1 MTSRYTN
8 PAICAGLAGV
18 AAWAS
23 PTCANALT
31 VLGQDV
37 SRIDPGL
44 SFAAGCIAGAVIA
57 SGTSLVVTRMA
68 ETRHR
73 AVFDSARRVR
83 EANGQAAPS
92 AWDMSCQDAARTLSS
107 DGARETLAAAASEHQ
122 PRHAARSTQ
131 RGMTG
136 SWEQTG
142 NIRVQPAPHVAAA
155 ASEGAT
161 ATPVASNDAAPA
173 ASASGHTAPAS
184 AAAQRQKETRY
195 TVPSH
200 YGVMSDAEA
209 DAAWDSWLK
218 GSDSVDYADVAEDY
232 VRKITL
238 AERMAAR
245 AKGVASVL
253 QERLGA
259 AKMEG
264 LPVIARA
271 DGSVGDVGEAWW
283 DQAFG
288 NEVRPATAS
297 VVGMESVNEGLADN
311 SAVLFC
317 AQTPAA
323 AAAAKNLWVA
333 QAAQA
338 AARQQSAAPAQAAQ
352 PAPSASAQPAQPAT
366 PQPTPVASA
375 RSAQPASP
383 QPAPVASAQP
393 AAAASVAVEPR
404 RDREVIASRLADP
417 AEAFPA
423 QGQRW
428 SDQQQDLW
436 AVALAAL
443 DERTNEDI
451 AMSAANAVPAS
462 SPASFDE
469 ELDEVDHLEPDTI
482 FMAFKPQAGRPDVT
496 DTESYVD
503 MLVDQ
508 ELARNESKSV
518 RKLAHHGIRKRFKVI
533 DGGTADIPAHHFAL
547 QG

>member
-1 MTSRYTN
+1 MTSRHMS

-57 SGTSLVVTRMA
+57 SGTSLVFTRMA

-73 AVFDSARRVR
+73 AAFDSARRVR

-92 AWDMSCQDAARTLSS
+92 AWDMLGQDATGTLSS
-107 DGARETLAAAASEHQ
+107 NGVGETSAAAASEHQ
-122 PRHAARSTQ
+122 PRHATRSTQ

-142 NIRVQPAPHVAAA
+142 NIRVQPAPHVSAAESESSTA
-155 ASEGAT
+155 A
-161 ATPVASNDAAPA
+161 PVASNDAAPA
-173 ASASGHTAPAS
+173 ASASDHAAPAS
-184 AAAQRQKETRY
+184 ATAQRQKETRY

-297 VVGMESVNEGLADN
+297 VAGMESVNEGLADN

-323 AAAAKNLWVA
+323 AAAAKDLWVA

-338 AARQQSAAPAQAAQ
+338 AARQQSAAPTQAAQ
-352 PAPSASAQPAQPAT
+352 PAASASAQPAQPAT
-366 PQPTPVASA
+366 S
-375 RSAQPASP
+375 
-383 QPAPVASAQP
+383 QP
-393 AAAASVAVEPR
+393 AAAASVSVEPR
-404 RDREVIASRLADP
+404 RDREVIATRLADP

-451 AMSAANAVPAS
+451 AMAAANAVPAP

-496 DTESYVD
+496 DTDSYVD
-503 MLVDQ
+503 RLVDQ

>member
-1 MTSRYTN
+1 MTSGHAS

-18 AAWAS
+18 AAWAA

-37 SRIDPGL
+37 SRIDSGL
-44 SFAAGCIAGAVIA
+44 SFAAGCVAGAVIA
-57 SGTSLVVTRMA
+57 SGTSLIVTRMA
-68 ETRHR
+68 ETRRR
-73 AVFDSARRVR
+73 AAVDSAGRMRGT
-83 EANGQAAPS
+83 NGQAAPF
-92 AWDMSCQDAARTLSS
+92 AWDMSGQDATGALSS
-107 DGARETLAAAASEHQ
+107 GAAGETSPAAASEQQ

-161 ATPVASNDAAPA
+161 AAPVASN
-173 ASASGHTAPAS
+173 HVTPAS
-184 AAAQRQKETRY
+184 TDATSGQRQKETRY

-200 YGVMSDAEA
+200 YGTMNDAEA

-218 GSDSVDYADVAEDY
+218 GSDAVDYADVAEDY
-232 VRKITL
+232 VRKITF

-297 VVGMESVNEGLADN
+297 VAGMESVNEGLADN

-323 AAAAKNLWVA
+323 AAAAKDLWAA

-338 AARQQSAAPAQAAQ
+338 AAGQQSAAPTQASR
-352 PAPSASAQPAQPAT
+352 PAAAASARPAQPAA
-366 PQPTPVASA
+366 PQAA
-375 RSAQPASP
+375 H
-383 QPAPVASAQP
+383 PAPTASTQP
-393 AAAASVAVEPR
+393 AAPQTTAEASVRPASVAVEPR
-404 RDREVIASRLADP
+404 RDREVIATRLADP

-451 AMSAANAVPAS
+451 AMAGANAVPAP

-496 DTESYVD
+496 DTDSYVD
-503 MLVDQ
+503 MLVDE
-508 ELARNESKSV
+508 ELARNESKSI
-518 RKLAHHGIRKRFKVI
+518 RNLAHRGIRKRFKVI
-533 DGGTADIPAHHFAL
+533 DGGTADIPARHLAL

>member
-1 MTSRYTN
+1 MTSRHTS

-18 AAWAS
+18 AAWAT

-68 ETRHR
+68 ETRRR
-73 AVFDSARRVR
+73 AAVDSAGRMRG
-83 EANGQAAPS
+83 ANGQAAPS
-92 AWDMSCQDAARTLSS
+92 AWDMSGQDATGTLSS
-107 DGARETLAAAASEHQ
+107 VGAGETSAAVASECQ

-161 ATPVASNDAAPA
+161 AAPVANNHAAPA

-184 AAAQRQKETRY
+184 ATAQGQKGTHY

-209 DAAWDSWLK
+209 DAAWNSWLK
-218 GSDSVDYADVAEDY
+218 GSDSIDYADVAEDY

-297 VVGMESVNEGLADN
+297 VAGMESVNEGLADN

-323 AAAAKNLWVA
+323 AAAAKDLWVA

-338 AARQQSAAPAQAAQ
+338 AARQQSPAPAQAAQ
-352 PAPSASAQPAQPAT
+352 PASSASAQPAQPAT
-366 PQPTPVASA
+366 PQPAPSASA
-375 RSAQPASP
+375 H
-383 QPAPVASAQP
+383 PAPA
-393 AAAASVAVEPR
+393 AVEPR
-404 RDREVIASRLADP
+404 RDREVIATRLADP

-451 AMSAANAVPAS
+451 AMAAANAVPAP

-496 DTESYVD
+496 DTDSYVD
-503 MLVDQ
+503 MLVDE

-518 RKLAHHGIRKRFKVI
+518 RKLAHHSIRKRFKVI
-533 DGGTADIPAHHFAL
+533 DGGTADIPARHLAL

>member
-1 MTSRYTN
+1 MTSRHAS

-18 AAWAS
+18 AAWAT

-44 SFAAGCIAGAVIA
+44 SFAAGCVAGAVIA
-57 SGTSLVVTRMA
+57 SGTSLIVTRMA
-68 ETRHR
+68 ETRR
-73 AVFDSARRVR
+73 RDAVDSAGRMRG
-83 EANGQAAPS
+83 ANGQAAPS
-92 AWDMSCQDAARTLSS
+92 AWDMSGQDTTGALSS
-107 DGARETLAAAASEHQ
+107 GGAGETSAAVASEHQ
-122 PRHAARSTQ
+122 PRHAVRSTQ

-142 NIRVQPAPHVAAA
+142 NIRVQPAPHADAA

-161 ATPVASNDAAPA
+161 AAPVTS
-173 ASASGHTAPAS
+173 SHIAPAS
-184 AAAQRQKETRY
+184 TDATSGQRQKETRY

-200 YGVMSDAEA
+200 YGTMNDAEA

-218 GSDSVDYADVAEDY
+218 SSDTVDYADVAEDY
-232 VRKITL
+232 VRKITF

-297 VVGMESVNEGLADN
+297 VAGMESVNEGLADN

-323 AAAAKNLWVA
+323 AAAAKDLWVA

-338 AARQQSAAPAQAAQ
+338 AAGQQSVAPMQA
-352 PAPSASAQPAQPAT
+352 S
-366 PQPTPVASA
+366 
-375 RSAQPASP
+375 R
-383 QPAPVASAQP
+383 P
-393 AAAASVAVEPR
+393 AAAASARPAQPAAPQTARPTPAASTQPAAPQTTAEASARPASVVVEPR
-404 RDREVIASRLADP
+404 RDREVIATRLADP

-451 AMSAANAVPAS
+451 AMAGANAVPAP

-496 DTESYVD
+496 DTDSYVD
-503 MLVDQ
+503 MLVDE
-508 ELARNESKSV
+508 ELARNESKSI
-518 RKLAHHGIRKRFKVI
+518 RNLAHRGIRKRFKVI
-533 DGGTADIPAHHFAL
+533 DGGTADIPARHLAL

>member
-1 MTSRYTN
+1 MTSRHTS

-18 AAWAS
+18 AAWAT

-68 ETRHR
+68 ETRRR
-73 AVFDSARRVR
+73 AAVDSAGRMRG
-83 EANGQAAPS
+83 ANGQAAPS
-92 AWDMSCQDAARTLSS
+92 AWDMSGQDATGTLSS
-107 DGARETLAAAASEHQ
+107 VGAGETSAAVASECQ

-142 NIRVQPAPHVAAA
+142 TIRVQPAPHVAAA

-161 ATPVASNDAAPA
+161 AAPVANNHAAPA

-184 AAAQRQKETRY
+184 ATAQGQKGTHY

-209 DAAWDSWLK
+209 DAAWNSWLK

-297 VVGMESVNEGLADN
+297 VAGMESVNEGLADN

-323 AAAAKNLWVA
+323 AAAAKDLWVA

-338 AARQQSAAPAQAAQ
+338 AARQQSPAPAQAAQ
-352 PAPSASAQPAQPAT
+352 PASSASAQPAQPAT
-366 PQPTPVASA
+366 PQPAPSASA
-375 RSAQPASP
+375 H
-383 QPAPVASAQP
+383 PAPA
-393 AAAASVAVEPR
+393 AVEPR
-404 RDREVIASRLADP
+404 RDREVIATRLADP

-451 AMSAANAVPAS
+451 AMAAANAVPAP

-496 DTESYVD
+496 DTDSYVD
-503 MLVDQ
+503 MLVDE

-518 RKLAHHGIRKRFKVI
+518 RKLAHHSIRKRFKVI
-533 DGGTADIPAHHFAL
+533 DGGTADIPARHLAL

>member
-1 MTSRYTN
+1 MTSRHTS

-18 AAWAS
+18 AAWAT

-68 ETRHR
+68 ETRRR
-73 AVFDSARRVR
+73 AAVDSAGRMRV
-83 EANGQAAPS
+83 ANGQAAPS
-92 AWDMSCQDAARTLSS
+92 AWDMSGQDATGTLSS
-107 DGARETLAAAASEHQ
+107 VGAGETSAAVVSEQQ

-161 ATPVASNDAAPA
+161 AAPVANNHTAPA

-184 AAAQRQKETRY
+184 TTTQGQKETRY

-283 DQAFG
+283 DQVFG

-297 VVGMESVNEGLADN
+297 VAGMESVNEGLADN

-323 AAAAKNLWVA
+323 AAAAKDLWVA

-338 AARQQSAAPAQAAQ
+338 AARQQSPAPAKAAQ
-352 PAPSASAQPAQPAT
+352 PTPSASAQPA
-366 PQPTPVASA
+366 
-375 RSAQPASP
+375 
-383 QPAPVASAQP
+383 PAP
-393 AAAASVAVEPR
+393 VEPR
-404 RDREVIASRLADP
+404 RDREVIATRLADP

-451 AMSAANAVPAS
+451 AMAAANAVPAP

-496 DTESYVD
+496 DTDSYVD
-503 MLVDQ
+503 MLVDE

-518 RKLAHHGIRKRFKVI
+518 RKLAHHSIRKRFKVI
-533 DGGTADIPAHHFAL
+533 DGGTADIPARHFAL

>member
-1 MTSRYTN
+1 M
-8 PAICAGLAGV
+8 
-18 AAWAS
+18 AA
-23 PTCANALT
+23 
-31 VLGQDV
+31 V
-37 SRIDPGL
+37 
-44 SFAAGCIAGAVIA
+44 
-57 SGTSLVVTRMA
+57 
-68 ETRHR
+68 
-73 AVFDSARRVR
+73 
-83 EANGQAAPS
+83 
-92 AWDMSCQDAARTLSS
+92 
-107 DGARETLAAAASEHQ
+107 
-122 PRHAARSTQ
+122 
-131 RGMTG
+131 
-136 SWEQTG
+136 
-142 NIRVQPAPHVAAA
+142 

-161 ATPVASNDAAPA
+161 AAPVASNHTAPA
-173 ASASGHTAPAS
+173 ASASGHATPVS
-184 AAAQRQKETRY
+184 ATAQRQKETRY

-297 VVGMESVNEGLADN
+297 VAGMESVNEGLADN

-323 AAAAKNLWVA
+323 AAAAKDLWVA

-338 AARQQSAAPAQAAQ
+338 AARQQSAAPAQAVQ
-352 PAPSASAQPAQPAT
+352 PASSASAQPAQPAA
-366 PQPTPVASA
+366 PQTA
-375 RSAQPASP
+375 RP
-383 QPAPVASAQP
+383 
-393 AAAASVAVEPR
+393 ASVAVEPR
-404 RDREVIASRLADP
+404 RDRETIATRLADP

-423 QGQRW
+423 RGQRW

-451 AMSAANAVPAS
+451 AMAAANAVPAP

-496 DTESYVD
+496 DTDSYVD

-533 DGGTADIPAHHFAL
+533 DGGTADIPARHLAL

>member
-1 MTSRYTN
+1 MTSRHAS

-18 AAWAS
+18 AAWAT

-44 SFAAGCIAGAVIA
+44 SFAAGCVAGAVIA

-68 ETRHR
+68 ETRRR
-73 AVFDSARRVR
+73 AAVDSAGRMRG
-83 EANGQAAPS
+83 ANGQAAPS
-92 AWDMSCQDAARTLSS
+92 AWDMSGQDATGALSS
-107 DGARETLAAAASEHQ
+107 GGAGETPAAVASEHQ
-122 PRHAARSTQ
+122 PRHAVRSTQ

-142 NIRVQPAPHVAAA
+142 NIRVQPAPHADAA
-155 ASEGAT
+155 ASKGET
-161 ATPVASNDAAPA
+161 ATPVTSN
-173 ASASGHTAPAS
+173 HVAPAS
-184 AAAQRQKETRY
+184 TEATAGQRQRETHY

-200 YGVMSDAEA
+200 YGTMNDAET

-218 GSDSVDYADVAEDY
+218 GSDTVDYADVAEDY
-232 VRKITL
+232 VRKITF

-297 VVGMESVNEGLADN
+297 VAGMESVNEGLADN

-323 AAAAKNLWVA
+323 AAAAKDLWAA

-338 AARQQSAAPAQAAQ
+338 AAGQQSAVPTQASRPAAT
-352 PAPSASAQPAQPAT
+352 ASARPAQPAA
-366 PQPTPVASA
+366 PQAAHPTQPPSPQTTAEASA
-375 RSAQPASP
+375 RP
-383 QPAPVASAQP
+383 
-393 AAAASVAVEPR
+393 ASVAVEPR
-404 RDREVIASRLADP
+404 RDREVIATRLADP

-443 DERTNEDI
+443 DDRTNEDI
-451 AMSAANAVPAS
+451 AMAAANAVPAP

-496 DTESYVD
+496 DTDSYVD
-503 MLVDQ
+503 MLVDE
-508 ELARNESKSV
+508 ELARNESKSI
-518 RKLAHHGIRKRFKVI
+518 RNLAHRGIRKRFKVI
-533 DGGTADIPAHHFAL
+533 DGGTADIPARHLAL

>member
-1 MTSRYTN
+1 MTSRHTN

-18 AAWAS
+18 AAWAT
-23 PTCANALT
+23 PTWANALT

-73 AVFDSARRVR
+73 ATFDSTSRMRG
-83 EANGQAAPS
+83 ANDQAAPS
-92 AWDMSCQDAARTLSS
+92 AWDMSGQDATGTLSS
-107 DGARETLAAAASEHQ
+107 VGAGETSAAVASEQQ

-161 ATPVASNDAAPA
+161 AAPVANNHAAPA
-173 ASASGHTAPAS
+173 ASASGHAAPAS
-184 AAAQRQKETRY
+184 ATAQRQKETRY

-297 VVGMESVNEGLADN
+297 VAGMESVNEGLADN

-338 AARQQSAAPAQAAQ
+338 AARRQSPAPAQAAQ
-352 PAPSASAQPAQPAT
+352 PAPSTSAQPAQPAT
-366 PQPTPVASA
+366 PQPAPSASA
-375 RSAQPASP
+375 H
-383 QPAPVASAQP
+383 PAPA
-393 AAAASVAVEPR
+393 AVEPR
-404 RDREVIASRLADP
+404 RDREVIATRLADP

-451 AMSAANAVPAS
+451 AMAAANAVPAP

-496 DTESYVD
+496 DTDSYVD
-503 MLVDQ
+503 MLVDE

-518 RKLAHHGIRKRFKVI
+518 RKLAHHSIRKRFKVI
-533 DGGTADIPAHHFAL
+533 DGGTADIPARHFAL

>member
-1 MTSRYTN
+1 MTSRHTS

-18 AAWAS
+18 AAWAT

-68 ETRHR
+68 ETRRR
-73 AVFDSARRVR
+73 AAVDSAGRMRG
-83 EANGQAAPS
+83 ANDQAGPS
-92 AWDMSCQDAARTLSS
+92 AWDMSGQDATGTLSS
-107 DGARETLAAAASEHQ
+107 GGAGETSAAVASEQQ

-155 ASEGAT
+155 ASEGST
-161 ATPVASNDAAPA
+161 AAPVANNHAAPA

-184 AAAQRQKETRY
+184 ATAQKQKETRY

-253 QERLGA
+253 QERLGV

-297 VVGMESVNEGLADN
+297 VAGMESVNEGLADN

-333 QAAQA
+333 QATQA
-338 AARQQSAAPAQAAQ
+338 AARQQSAAPAKAAQ
-352 PAPSASAQPAQPAT
+352 PAPSASAQPAQPA
-366 PQPTPVASA
+366 
-375 RSAQPASP
+375 AQ
-383 QPAPVASAQP
+383 QPAPSASAP
-393 AAAASVAVEPR
+393 SASVAVEPR
-404 RDREVIASRLADP
+404 RDREVIATRLADP

-451 AMSAANAVPAS
+451 AMAAANAVPAP

-496 DTESYVD
+496 DTDSYVD
-503 MLVDQ
+503 MLVDE

-518 RKLAHHGIRKRFKVI
+518 RKLAHHSIRKRFKVI
-533 DGGTADIPAHHFAL
+533 DGGTADIPARHLAL

>member
-1 MTSRYTN
+1 MTSRHTS

-18 AAWAS
+18 AAWAT
-23 PTCANALT
+23 PTCANALA

-68 ETRHR
+68 ETRRR
-73 AVFDSARRVR
+73 AAVDSAARMRG
-83 EANGQAAPS
+83 ANDQAGPS
-92 AWDMSCQDAARTLSS
+92 AWDMSGQDATGTLSS
-107 DGARETLAAAASEHQ
+107 GGAGETSAAVASEQQ

-161 ATPVASNDAAPA
+161 AAPVANNYAAPA

-184 AAAQRQKETRY
+184 ATAQKQKETHY

-297 VVGMESVNEGLADN
+297 VAGMESVNEGLADN

-323 AAAAKNLWVA
+323 AAAAKDLWVA

-338 AARQQSAAPAQAAQ
+338 AAKQQSTAPAKAAQPAAAASAQAAQPAAPQ
-352 PAPSASAQPAQPAT
+352 PAPSASAQP
-366 PQPTPVASA
+366 
-375 RSAQPASP
+375 
-383 QPAPVASAQP
+383 
-393 AAAASVAVEPR
+393 ASVAVEPR
-404 RDREVIASRLADP
+404 RDREVIATRLADP

-451 AMSAANAVPAS
+451 AMAAANAVPAP

-496 DTESYVD
+496 DTDSYVD
-503 MLVDQ
+503 MLVDE

-518 RKLAHHGIRKRFKVI
+518 RKLAHHGIRKRFRVI
-533 DGGTADIPAHHFAL
+533 DGGTADIPARHLAL

>member
-1 MTSRYTN
+1 MTSRHTS

-18 AAWAS
+18 AAWAT

-73 AVFDSARRVR
+73 AAFDSAARMRG
-83 EANGQAAPS
+83 ANDQAAPS
-92 AWDMSCQDAARTLSS
+92 AWDMSGQDATGTLSS
-107 DGARETLAAAASEHQ
+107 GGAGETSAAVVSEQQ

-161 ATPVASNDAAPA
+161 AAPVANNHAAPA

-184 AAAQRQKETRY
+184 ATAQRQKETRY

-209 DAAWDSWLK
+209 DAAWNSWLK

-297 VVGMESVNEGLADN
+297 VAGMESVNEGLADN

-323 AAAAKNLWVA
+323 AAAAKDLWVA

-338 AARQQSAAPAQAAQ
+338 AARQQSAAPTQAAQ
-352 PAPSASAQPAQPAT
+352 SAPSASAQPAQPA
-366 PQPTPVASA
+366 
-375 RSAQPASP
+375 AQ
-383 QPAPVASAQP
+383 QPAPSASAPSAP
-393 AAAASVAVEPR
+393 AAVEPR
-404 RDREVIASRLADP
+404 RDREVIATRLADP

-451 AMSAANAVPAS
+451 AMAAANAVPAP

-496 DTESYVD
+496 DTDSYVD
-503 MLVDQ
+503 MLVDE

-518 RKLAHHGIRKRFKVI
+518 RKLAHHSIRKRFKVI
-533 DGGTADIPAHHFAL
+533 DGGTADIPARHFAL

>member
-1 MTSRYTN
+1 MTSRHAN
-8 PAICAGLAGV
+8 PAICAGLAGF
-18 AAWAS
+18 AAWAT

-73 AVFDSARRVR
+73 SAFDSACRMR
-83 EANGQAAPS
+83 EADGQAASS
-92 AWDMSCQDAARTLSS
+92 AWEMSGQDATGTLSS
-107 DGARETLAAAASEHQ
+107 GGAGETSAAVAFEQQ

-142 NIRVQPAPHVAAA
+142 NIRVQPAPHVAAV

-161 ATPVASNDAAPA
+161 AASVASNDAVPA
-173 ASASGHTAPAS
+173 ASAPDHATPAS
-184 AAAQRQKETRY
+184 TTAQRQKETRY

-245 AKGVASVL
+245 AKGVANVL

-297 VVGMESVNEGLADN
+297 VAGMESVNEGLADN

-323 AAAAKNLWVA
+323 AAAAKDLWVA

-352 PAPSASAQPAQPAT
+352 PAAAASAQA
-366 PQPTPVASA
+366 
-375 RSAQPASP
+375 
-383 QPAPVASAQP
+383 AQP
-393 AAAASVAVEPR
+393 AAPQTARPASVAVEPR
-404 RDREVIASRLADP
+404 RDRETIATRLADP

-451 AMSAANAVPAS
+451 AMAAANAVPAP
-462 SPASFDE
+462 SPTSFDE

-496 DTESYVD
+496 DTDSYVD
-503 MLVDQ
+503 MLLDQ

-533 DGGTADIPAHHFAL
+533 DGGTADIPARHLAL

>member
-1 MTSRYTN
+1 
-8 PAICAGLAGV
+8 
-18 AAWAS
+18 
-23 PTCANALT
+23 
-31 VLGQDV
+31 
-37 SRIDPGL
+37 
-44 SFAAGCIAGAVIA
+44 
-57 SGTSLVVTRMA
+57 
-68 ETRHR
+68 
-73 AVFDSARRVR
+73 
-83 EANGQAAPS
+83 
-92 AWDMSCQDAARTLSS
+92 
-107 DGARETLAAAASEHQ
+107 
-122 PRHAARSTQ
+122 
-131 RGMTG
+131 MTG

-155 ASEGAT
+155 ASEGST
-161 ATPVASNDAAPA
+161 AAPVANNHAAPA

-184 AAAQRQKETRY
+184 ATAQKQKETRY

-297 VVGMESVNEGLADN
+297 VAGMESVNEGLADN

-323 AAAAKNLWVA
+323 AAAAKDLWVA

-338 AARQQSAAPAQAAQ
+338 AARQQSAAPAKAAQ
-352 PAPSASAQPAQPAT
+352 PAPSASAQPAQPA
-366 PQPTPVASA
+366 
-375 RSAQPASP
+375 AQ
-383 QPAPVASAQP
+383 QPAPSASAP
-393 AAAASVAVEPR
+393 SASVAVEPR
-404 RDREVIASRLADP
+404 RDREVIATCLADP

-451 AMSAANAVPAS
+451 AMAAANAVPAPS
-462 SPASFDE
+462 LASFDE

-496 DTESYVD
+496 DTDSYVD
-503 MLVDQ
+503 MLVDE

-518 RKLAHHGIRKRFKVI
+518 RKLAHHSIRKRFKVI
-533 DGGTADIPAHHFAL
+533 DGGTADIPARHLAL

>member
-1 MTSRYTN
+1 
-8 PAICAGLAGV
+8 
-18 AAWAS
+18 
-23 PTCANALT
+23 
-31 VLGQDV
+31 
-37 SRIDPGL
+37 
-44 SFAAGCIAGAVIA
+44 
-57 SGTSLVVTRMA
+57 
-68 ETRHR
+68 
-73 AVFDSARRVR
+73 
-83 EANGQAAPS
+83 
-92 AWDMSCQDAARTLSS
+92 
-107 DGARETLAAAASEHQ
+107 
-122 PRHAARSTQ
+122 
-131 RGMTG
+131 MTG

-161 ATPVASNDAAPA
+161 AAPVANNHAAPA

-184 AAAQRQKETRY
+184 ATAQGQKGTHY

-209 DAAWDSWLK
+209 DAAWNSWLK

-297 VVGMESVNEGLADN
+297 VAGMESVNEGLADN

-323 AAAAKNLWVA
+323 AAAAKDLWVA

-338 AARQQSAAPAQAAQ
+338 AARQQSPAPAQAAQ
-352 PAPSASAQPAQPAT
+352 PASSASAQPAQPAT
-366 PQPTPVASA
+366 PQPAPSASA
-375 RSAQPASP
+375 H
-383 QPAPVASAQP
+383 PAPA
-393 AAAASVAVEPR
+393 AVEPR
-404 RDREVIASRLADP
+404 RDREVIATRLADP

-451 AMSAANAVPAS
+451 AMAAANAVPAP

-496 DTESYVD
+496 DTDSYVD
-503 MLVDQ
+503 MLVDE

-518 RKLAHHGIRKRFKVI
+518 RKLAHHSIRKRFKVI
-533 DGGTADIPAHHFAL
+533 DGGTADIPARHLAL

>member
-1 MTSRYTN
+1 
-8 PAICAGLAGV
+8 
-18 AAWAS
+18 
-23 PTCANALT
+23 
-31 VLGQDV
+31 
-37 SRIDPGL
+37 
-44 SFAAGCIAGAVIA
+44 
-57 SGTSLVVTRMA
+57 
-68 ETRHR
+68 
-73 AVFDSARRVR
+73 
-83 EANGQAAPS
+83 
-92 AWDMSCQDAARTLSS
+92 
-107 DGARETLAAAASEHQ
+107 
-122 PRHAARSTQ
+122 
-131 RGMTG
+131 MTG

-161 ATPVASNDAAPA
+161 AASVANNHAAPV
-173 ASASGHTAPAS
+173 ASASGHTTPAS
-184 AAAQRQKETRY
+184 ATAQKQKETRY

-297 VVGMESVNEGLADN
+297 VAGMESVNEGLADN

-323 AAAAKNLWVA
+323 AAAAKDLWV
-333 QAAQA
+333 AQA
-338 AARQQSAAPAQAAQ
+338 AARQQSPAPAKAAQ

-366 PQPTPVASA
+366 PQPAPSASA
-375 RSAQPASP
+375 H
-383 QPAPVASAQP
+383 PAPA
-393 AAAASVAVEPR
+393 AVEPR
-404 RDREVIASRLADP
+404 RDREVIATRLADP

-451 AMSAANAVPAS
+451 AMAAANAVPAP

-496 DTESYVD
+496 DTDSYVD
-503 MLVDQ
+503 MLVDE

-518 RKLAHHGIRKRFKVI
+518 RKLAHHSIRKRFKVI
-533 DGGTADIPAHHFAL
+533 DGGTADIPARHLAL

>member
-1 MTSRYTN
+1 MTSRHAN
-8 PAICAGLAGV
+8 PAICAGLAGF
-18 AAWAS
+18 AAWAT

-73 AVFDSARRVR
+73 SAFDSACRMR
-83 EANGQAAPS
+83 EADGQAASS
-92 AWDMSCQDAARTLSS
+92 AWEMSGQDATGTLSS
-107 DGARETLAAAASEHQ
+107 GGAGETSAAVAFEQQ

-142 NIRVQPAPHVAAA
+142 NIRVQPAPHVAAV

-161 ATPVASNDAAPA
+161 AASVASNDAVPA
-173 ASASGHTAPAS
+173 ASAPDHATPAS
-184 AAAQRQKETRY
+184 TTAQRQKETRY

-245 AKGVASVL
+245 AKGVANVL

-297 VVGMESVNEGLADN
+297 VAGMESVNEGLADN

-323 AAAAKNLWVA
+323 AAAAKDLWVA

-352 PAPSASAQPAQPAT
+352 PAAAASAQA
-366 PQPTPVASA
+366 
-375 RSAQPASP
+375 
-383 QPAPVASAQP
+383 AQP
-393 AAAASVAVEPR
+393 AAPQTARPASVAVEPR
-404 RDREVIASRLADP
+404 RDRETIATRLADP

-451 AMSAANAVPAS
+451 AMAAANAVPAP
-462 SPASFDE
+462 SPTSFDE

-496 DTESYVD
+496 DTDSYVD

-533 DGGTADIPAHHFAL
+533 DGGTADIPARHLAL

>member
-1 MTSRYTN
+1 MTSRHAS

-18 AAWAS
+18 AAWAT

-44 SFAAGCIAGAVIA
+44 SFAAGCVAGAVIA
-57 SGTSLVVTRMA
+57 SGTSLIVTRMA
-68 ETRHR
+68 ETRRR
-73 AVFDSARRVR
+73 AAVDSAGRMRG
-83 EANGQAAPS
+83 ANGQAAPS
-92 AWDMSCQDAARTLSS
+92 TWDMSGQDATGALSS
-107 DGARETLAAAASEHQ
+107 GAAGETSAAVASEHQ
-122 PRHAARSTQ
+122 PRHAVRSTQ

-142 NIRVQPAPHVAAA
+142 NIRVQPAPHADAA

-161 ATPVASNDAAPA
+161 ATPVTSN
-173 ASASGHTAPAS
+173 HVAPAS
-184 AAAQRQKETRY
+184 TDATSGQRQKEARY

-200 YGVMSDAEA
+200 YGTMNDAEA
-209 DAAWDSWLK
+209 DAAWDSWLR
-218 GSDSVDYADVAEDY
+218 GSDTVDYADVAEDY
-232 VRKITL
+232 VRKITF

-271 DGSVGDVGEAWW
+271 DGSVGDVGESWW

-297 VVGMESVNEGLADN
+297 VAGMESVNEGLADN

-323 AAAAKNLWVA
+323 AAAAKDLWVA

-338 AARQQSAAPAQAAQ
+338 AAGQQSVAPTQASRPAAA
-352 PAPSASAQPAQPAT
+352 ASARPAQPAA
-366 PQPTPVASA
+366 PQAARPAPTASSKPAAPQTAAEASA
-375 RSAQPASP
+375 RP
-383 QPAPVASAQP
+383 
-393 AAAASVAVEPR
+393 ASVAVEPR
-404 RDREVIASRLADP
+404 RDREVIATRLADP

-451 AMSAANAVPAS
+451 AMAGANAVPAP

-496 DTESYVD
+496 DTDSYVD
-503 MLVDQ
+503 MLVDE
-508 ELARNESKSV
+508 ELARNESKSI
-518 RKLAHHGIRKRFKVI
+518 RNLAHRGIRKRFKVI
-533 DGGTADIPAHHFAL
+533 DGGTADIPARHLAL

>member
-1 MTSRYTN
+1 MTSRHTN

-18 AAWAS
+18 AAWAT

-68 ETRHR
+68 ETRRR
-73 AVFDSARRVR
+73 AAVDSAGRMRV
-83 EANGQAAPS
+83 ANGQAAPS
-92 AWDMSCQDAARTLSS
+92 AWDMSGQDATGTLSS
-107 DGARETLAAAASEHQ
+107 VGAGETSAAVVSEQQ

-161 ATPVASNDAAPA
+161 TAPVANDRVAPE
-173 ASASGHTAPAS
+173 ASASGHAAPAS
-184 AAAQRQKETRY
+184 TTTQGQKETRY

-288 NEVRPATAS
+288 DEMRPATVS
-297 VVGMESVNEGLADN
+297 VAGMESVNEGLADN

-323 AAAAKNLWVA
+323 AAAAKDLWVA

-338 AARQQSAAPAQAAQ
+338 AVRQQSTAPTQAAQ
-352 PAPSASAQPAQPAT
+352 SAPSASAQPAQPAT
-366 PQPTPVASA
+366 SQPAPSASA
-375 RSAQPASP
+375 RP
-383 QPAPVASAQP
+383 
-393 AAAASVAVEPR
+393 ASVAVEPR
-404 RDREVIASRLADP
+404 RDREVIATRLADP

-451 AMSAANAVPAS
+451 AMAAANAVPAP

-496 DTESYVD
+496 DTDSYVD

-533 DGGTADIPAHHFAL
+533 DGGTADIPARHLAL

>member
-1 MTSRYTN
+1 MTSRHTS

-18 AAWAS
+18 AAWAT

-68 ETRHR
+68 ETRRR
-73 AVFDSARRVR
+73 AAFDSVARMRG
-83 EANGQAAPS
+83 ANDQAAPS
-92 AWDMSCQDAARTLSS
+92 AWDMSGQDATGALSS
-107 DGARETLAAAASEHQ
+107 GGAGETSAAVASDRQ

-155 ASEGAT
+155 ASEG
-161 ATPVASNDAAPA
+161 VAAASVANNHTAPA
-173 ASASGHTAPAS
+173 ASASGHAAPAS
-184 AAAQRQKETRY
+184 ATAQKQKETRY

-209 DAAWDSWLK
+209 DAAWESWLK

-297 VVGMESVNEGLADN
+297 VAGMESVNEGLADN

-323 AAAAKNLWVA
+323 AAAAKDLWVA

-338 AARQQSAAPAQAAQ
+338 AARQQSTAPAKAAQ
-352 PAPSASAQPAQPAT
+352 PAPSASAQPTQPAT
-366 PQPTPVASA
+366 PQP
-375 RSAQPASP
+375 
-383 QPAPVASAQP
+383 APS
-393 AAAASVAVEPR
+393 ASVAVEPR
-404 RDREVIASRLADP
+404 RDREVIATRLADP

-451 AMSAANAVPAS
+451 AMAAANAVPAP

-496 DTESYVD
+496 DTDSYVD
-503 MLVDQ
+503 MLVDE

-518 RKLAHHGIRKRFKVI
+518 RKLAHHGIRKRFRVI
-533 DGGTADIPAHHFAL
+533 DGGTADIPARHLAL

>member
-1 MTSRYTN
+1 MTSRHTS

-18 AAWAS
+18 AAWAT

-68 ETRHR
+68 ETRRR
-73 AVFDSARRVR
+73 AAVDSAGRMRG
-83 EANGQAAPS
+83 ANGQAAPT
-92 AWDMSCQDAARTLSS
+92 AWDKSGQDATGTLSS
-107 DGARETLAAAASEHQ
+107 VGAGETSAAVASECQ

-161 ATPVASNDAAPA
+161 AAPVANNHAAPA

-184 AAAQRQKETRY
+184 ATAQGQKGTHY

-209 DAAWDSWLK
+209 DAAWNSWLK

-297 VVGMESVNEGLADN
+297 VAGMESVNEGLADN

-323 AAAAKNLWVA
+323 AAAAKDLWVA

-338 AARQQSAAPAQAAQ
+338 AARQQSPAPAQAAQ
-352 PAPSASAQPAQPAT
+352 PASSASAQPAQPAT
-366 PQPTPVASA
+366 PQPAPSASA
-375 RSAQPASP
+375 H
-383 QPAPVASAQP
+383 PAPA
-393 AAAASVAVEPR
+393 AVEPR
-404 RDREVIASRLADP
+404 RDREVIATRLADP

-451 AMSAANAVPAS
+451 AMAAANAVPAP

-496 DTESYVD
+496 DTDSYVD
-503 MLVDQ
+503 MLVDE

-518 RKLAHHGIRKRFKVI
+518 RKLAHHSIRKRFKVI
-533 DGGTADIPAHHFAL
+533 DGGTADIPARHLAL

>member
-1 MTSRYTN
+1 MTSRHTS

-18 AAWAS
+18 AAWAT

-68 ETRHR
+68 ETRRR
-73 AVFDSARRVR
+73 AAVDSAGRMRG
-83 EANGQAAPS
+83 ANGQAAPS
-92 AWDMSCQDAARTLSS
+92 AWDMSGQDATGTLSS
-107 DGARETLAAAASEHQ
+107 VGAGETSAAVASECQ

-161 ATPVASNDAAPA
+161 AAPVANNHAAPA

-184 AAAQRQKETRY
+184 ATAQGQKRTHY

-209 DAAWDSWLK
+209 DAAWNSWLK

-297 VVGMESVNEGLADN
+297 VAGMESVNEGLADN

-323 AAAAKNLWVA
+323 AAAAKDLWVA

-338 AARQQSAAPAQAAQ
+338 AARQQSPAPAQAAQ
-352 PAPSASAQPAQPAT
+352 PASSASAQPAQPAT
-366 PQPTPVASA
+366 PQPAPSASA
-375 RSAQPASP
+375 H
-383 QPAPVASAQP
+383 PAPA
-393 AAAASVAVEPR
+393 AVEPR
-404 RDREVIASRLADP
+404 RDREVIATRLADP

-451 AMSAANAVPAS
+451 AMAAANAVPAP

-496 DTESYVD
+496 DTDSYVD
-503 MLVDQ
+503 MLVDE

-518 RKLAHHGIRKRFKVI
+518 RKLVHHSIRKRFKVI
-533 DGGTADIPAHHFAL
+533 DGGTADIPARHLAL

>member
-1 MTSRYTN
+1 MTSRHAN
-8 PAICAGLAGV
+8 PAICAGLAGF
-18 AAWAS
+18 AAWAT

-73 AVFDSARRVR
+73 SAFDSACRMR
-83 EANGQAAPS
+83 EADGQAASS
-92 AWDMSCQDAARTLSS
+92 AWDMSGYDATGTLSS
-107 DGARETLAAAASEHQ
+107 GGAGETSAAVASEQQ

-155 ASEGAT
+155 ASEVAT
-161 ATPVASNDAAPA
+161 AAPVANNHTAPA
-173 ASASGHTAPAS
+173 ASASGHAAPVSATAH
-184 AAAQRQKETRY
+184 RQKETRY

-297 VVGMESVNEGLADN
+297 VAGMESVNEGLADN

-338 AARQQSAAPAQAAQ
+338 AARQQSAAPTQAAQ
-352 PAPSASAQPAQPAT
+352 PVPSASAQPA
-366 PQPTPVASA
+366 
-375 RSAQPASP
+375 
-383 QPAPVASAQP
+383 
-393 AAAASVAVEPR
+393 SVAVEPR
-404 RDREVIASRLADP
+404 CDRETIATRLADP

-451 AMSAANAVPAS
+451 AMAAANAVPAP

-496 DTESYVD
+496 DTDSYVD

-533 DGGTADIPAHHFAL
+533 DGGTADIPARHLAL

>member
-1 MTSRYTN
+1 MTSRHTN
-8 PAICAGLAGV
+8 PAICAGLAGF
-18 AAWAS
+18 AAWAT

-68 ETRHR
+68 EARHR
-73 AVFDSARRVR
+73 VAFDSARRMR
-83 EANGQAAPS
+83 EADGQVAPS
-92 AWDMSCQDAARTLSS
+92 AWEMSGQDATGTLSS
-107 DGARETLAAAASEHQ
+107 GATGETSAAVVSEQQ

-155 ASEGAT
+155 ASGGAT
-161 ATPVASNDAAPA
+161 AAPVANNHAAPA
-173 ASASGHTAPAS
+173 ASASGHAAPAS
-184 AAAQRQKETRY
+184 ATAQSQKETRY

-232 VRKITL
+232 VRRITL

-297 VVGMESVNEGLADN
+297 VAGMESVNEGLADN

-323 AAAAKNLWVA
+323 AAAAKDLWVA

-338 AARQQSAAPAQAAQ
+338 AARQQSAAPTQTAQ

-366 PQPTPVASA
+366 PQPAA
-375 RSAQPASP
+375 P
-383 QPAPVASAQP
+383 QPAPSAQP
-393 AAAASVAVEPR
+393 ASVAVEPR
-404 RDREVIASRLADP
+404 RGREVIATRLADP

-423 QGQRW
+423 RGQRW

-451 AMSAANAVPAS
+451 AMAAANAVPAP

-496 DTESYVD
+496 DTDSYVD

-533 DGGTADIPAHHFAL
+533 DGGTADIPARHLAL

>member
-1 MTSRYTN
+1 
-8 PAICAGLAGV
+8 
-18 AAWAS
+18 
-23 PTCANALT
+23 
-31 VLGQDV
+31 
-37 SRIDPGL
+37 
-44 SFAAGCIAGAVIA
+44 
-57 SGTSLVVTRMA
+57 
-68 ETRHR
+68 
-73 AVFDSARRVR
+73 
-83 EANGQAAPS
+83 
-92 AWDMSCQDAARTLSS
+92 
-107 DGARETLAAAASEHQ
+107 
-122 PRHAARSTQ
+122 
-131 RGMTG
+131 MTG

-161 ATPVASNDAAPA
+161 AASVANNHTAPA
-173 ASASGHTAPAS
+173 ASASGHAAPAS
-184 AAAQRQKETRY
+184 ATAQRQKETRY

-297 VVGMESVNEGLADN
+297 VAGMESVNEGLADN

-317 AQTPAA
+317 GQTPAA
-323 AAAAKNLWVA
+323 AAAAKDLWVA

-338 AARQQSAAPAQAAQ
+338 AARQQSAASTQTAQ
-352 PAPSASAQPAQPAT
+352 PAPSASAQPVQPAT
-366 PQPTPVASA
+366 LQTVPPASA
-375 RSAQPASP
+375 PS
-383 QPAPVASAQP
+383 ASAQP
-393 AAAASVAVEPR
+393 ASVAVEPR
-404 RDREVIASRLADP
+404 RDRETIATRLADP

-451 AMSAANAVPAS
+451 AMAAANAVPAP

-496 DTESYVD
+496 DTDSYVD

-533 DGGTADIPAHHFAL
+533 DGGTADIPARHLAL